1 VAGSPTSPGSTPTVA
16 LFVTCMVD
24 TVTPDTGVAAV
35 RLLEAAG
42 CTVEFPAAQTC
53 CGQPAVSAGEPEAA
67 ARLARHFVE
76 VFEPYEAVVAPSGSC
91 AAMVHHWYTRL
102 LEGRW
107 QERAAK
113 LAARTYELSQFLV
126 DVLGRADLGARVDG
140 RVTVHDACHG
150 LRNLGVGAA
159 PRALLAAA
167 GADIVEMDEAQ
178 TCCGFGGTFAVSHGE
193 ISTPLADAKLAF
205 AASTGADWLVACD
218 QACLLHLE
226 GRRRRVAAGGPRPV
240 HVADLLAAGL
250 DRDPAGT

>member
-1 VAGSPTSPGSTPTVA
+1 MGLVPRVA

-24 TVTPDTGVAAV
+24 TVTPDTGVATV

-42 CTVEFPAAQTC
+42 CTVEFPDAQTC

-76 VFEPYEAVVAPSGSC
+76 VFEPYDAIVAPSGSC

-102 LEGRW
+102 LDGPW
-107 QERAAK
+107 HERAAA
-113 LAARTYELSQFLV
+113 LAARTYELSQYLV
-126 DVLGRADLGARVDG
+126 DVLGRTDLGARVDG

-150 LRNLGVGAA
+150 LRNLGVGGA

-167 GADIVEMDEAQ
+167 GAEIVEMGEAQ
-178 TCCGFGGTFAVSHGE
+178 TCCGFGGTFSVTHGD
-193 ISTPLADAKLAF
+193 IAGALADAKLGF
-205 AASTGADWLVACD
+205 AHATDAEWLVSCD

-226 GRRRRVAAGGPRPV
+226 GRRRRTGSHGPRPV
-240 HVADLLAAGL
+240 HLADLLAAGL
-250 DRDPAGT
+250 AR